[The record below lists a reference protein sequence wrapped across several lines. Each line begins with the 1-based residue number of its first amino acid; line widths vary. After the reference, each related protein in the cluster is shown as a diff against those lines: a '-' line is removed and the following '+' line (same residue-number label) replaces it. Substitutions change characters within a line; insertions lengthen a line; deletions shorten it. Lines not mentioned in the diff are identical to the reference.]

1 MQALMPVSKPTVSDL
16 TVSGLLPHLVRG
28 ESGWTATWRALTLH
42 SVFQPVLS
50 VTHQCVV
57 GYEGLLRAFDPVG
70 LPVSPEVL
78 FSGTR
83 SAAEARELDR
93 IARCLHVANFM
104 EQGISTGWLFLN
116 TRPQVFETGWPQRAF
131 IDELSAHFGLPQERI
146 VIEVLEQPADDE
158 SAVAS
163 MLAASQPR
171 DFLIAIDDFGTG
183 FSNFDR
189 VWRFRPD
196 IVKLDRSL
204 VARAGKREGDESMI
218 SHLIAMLHQSG
229 TLVLAEGVE
238 TDEELMILMQADVD
252 FVQGFWFGQ
261 PKSSVQAACT
271 KVPALVASIWSKFA
285 EYERAHAGHQRI
297 GFEGCAEAV
306 LAAVDTYKATGD
318 LEQAA
323 QKIWHL
329 PEARRVFLTDGQG
342 EQTQP
347 SVKAASVPPPPKRLA
362 PLYAQTRANWS
373 RRAYF
378 RHALAAPGRV
388 AMMGPHYSLAD
399 GQDCYTAAIAFE
411 RDGTH
416 VLCVDFVPEASAP
429 DACTA
434 RRDARR

>member
-1 MQALMPVSKPTVSDL
+1 MPSVSEL
-16 TVSGLLPHLVRG
+16 TLSGLLPHLVHG
-28 ESGWTATWRALTLH
+28 ETGWSATWRALTLH
-42 SVFQPVLS
+42 SVFQPVVS

-57 GYEGLLRAFDPVG
+57 GYEALLRAFDPVG
-70 LPVSPEVL
+70 LPVSPDVL

-83 SAAEARELDR
+83 SAADARELDR

-104 EQGISTGWLFLN
+104 EQRVTTGWLFLN

-204 VARAGKREGDESMI
+204 VARAGKREGDDSMI

-229 TLVLAEGVE
+229 SLVLAEGVE

-252 FVQGFWFGQ
+252 FVQGFWLGQ
-261 PKSSVQAACT
+261 PKPTVEAACA
-271 KVPALVASIWSKFA
+271 KVPALVESIWTKYA
-285 EYERAHAGHQRI
+285 AYEREHAGHQRL
-297 GFEGCAEAV
+297 GFEGFAEAV
-306 LAAVDTYKATGD
+306 LAAADAYKSSGD
-318 LEQAA
+318 LRAAA
-323 QKIWHL
+323 QQVWHL
-329 PEARRVFLTDGQG
+329 REARRVFITDERG

-347 SVKAASVPPPPKRLA
+347 SVTAASVPPPPLRLA
-362 PLYAQTRANWS
+362 PLYSETRSNWS

-378 RHALAAPGRV
+378 KHALAAPGRV

-399 GQDCYTAAIAFE
+399 GQDCYTAAIAIE

-416 VLCVDFVPEASAP
+416 VLCVDFVPATSSPDPRSAGRNG
-429 DACTA
+429 
-434 RRDARR
+434 RR

>member
-1 MQALMPVSKPTVSDL
+1 MAALMPAFMPTVSEL
-16 TVSGLLPHLVRG
+16 SLSGLLPHLVRE

-70 LPVSPEVL
+70 LPVSPDVL

-83 SAAEARELDR
+83 SAADARELDR

-204 VARAGKREGDESMI
+204 VARAGKREGDDSMI

-252 FVQGFWFGQ
+252 FVQGFWLGQ
-261 PKSSVQAACT
+261 PQGSVKAACA
-271 KVPALVASIWSKFA
+271 KVPALVESMWDKFA
-285 EYERAHAGHQRI
+285 DYERARAGHQRL
-297 GFEGCAEAV
+297 GFEGFAEAV
-306 LAAVDTYKATGD
+306 LAAADTYKATGD
-318 LEQAA
+318 LRLAA
-323 QKIWHL
+323 QKVWHL
-329 PEARRVFLTDGQG
+329 REARRVFITDGQG
-342 EQTQP
+342 EQTEP
-347 SVKAASVPPPPKRLA
+347 SVAAASVPPPPLRLA
-362 PLYAQTRANWS
+362 PIYTNARSNWS

-378 RHALAAPGRV
+378 KHALAAPGRV

-399 GQDCYTAAIAFE
+399 GQDCYTAALAFE
-411 RDGTH
+411 HNGTH
-416 VLCVDFVPEASAP
+416 VICVDFVPSVSPADLRSAG
-429 DACTA
+429 
-434 RRDARR
+434 RGSKR

>member
-1 MQALMPVSKPTVSDL
+1 MPSVSEL
-16 TVSGLLPHLVRG
+16 TLSGLLPHLVRG

-70 LPVSPEVL
+70 LPVSPDVL
-78 FSGTR
+78 FAGNRT
-83 SAAEARELDR
+83 AAEARELDR

-204 VARAGKREGDESMI
+204 VARAGKRDGDESMI

-238 TDEELMILMQADVD
+238 TDEELMILVQADVD

-261 PKSSVQAACT
+261 PQSSVQAACA

-285 EYERAHAGHQRI
+285 DYERAHVGHQRLE
-297 GFEGCAEAV
+297 FEGCAEAV
-306 LAAVDTYKATGD
+306 LAAADTYEATGN

-323 QKIWHL
+323 QEVWHL
-329 PEARRVFLTDGQG
+329 PEARRVFLTDGHG
-342 EQTQP
+342 EQTQA
-347 SVKAASVPPPPKRLA
+347 SVKAASVPPPPPRLA

-399 GQDCYTAAIAFE
+399 GRDCYTAAVAFE
-411 RDGTH
+411 RDGTQ
-416 VLCVDFVPEASAP
+416 VLCVDFVPDASS
-429 DACTA
+429 T
-434 RRDARR
+434 DARAGKRTGKR

>member
-1 MQALMPVSKPTVSDL
+1 MPASMPSVSEL

-204 VARAGKREGDESMI
+204 VARAGRREGDESMI

-261 PKSSVQAACT
+261 PKSSVQASCT
-271 KVPALVASIWSKFA
+271 KVPELVASIWSKFA
-285 EYERAHAGHQRI
+285 EYERAHAGHQRL
-297 GFEGCAEAV
+297 GFEGFAEAV
-306 LAAVDTYKATGD
+306 LAAADTYKATGD
-318 LEQAA
+318 LNQAA
-323 QKIWHL
+323 QMVWHL

-347 SVKAASVPPPPKRLA
+347 SVTAASVPPPPKRLA
-362 PLYAQTRANWS
+362 PLYSETRSNWS

-416 VLCVDFVPEASAP
+416 VLCVDFVPESSAP
-429 DACTA
+429 EARTA
-434 RRDARR
+434 RRGAKR

>member
-1 MQALMPVSKPTVSDL
+1 M
-16 TVSGLLPHLVRG
+16 
-28 ESGWTATWRALTLH
+28 
-42 SVFQPVLS
+42 S

-83 SAAEARELDR
+83 SAADARELDR

-104 EQGISTGWLFLN
+104 EQGITTGWLFLN

-204 VARAGKREGDESMI
+204 VARAGKREGDDSMI

-252 FVQGFWFGQ
+252 FVQGFWLGQ
-261 PKSSVQAACT
+261 PKSSVQAACA
-271 KVPALVASIWSKFA
+271 KVPALVESIWSKFA
-285 EYERAHAGHQRI
+285 DYERAHAGHQRL
-297 GFEGCAEAV
+297 GFEGFAEAV
-306 LAAVDTYKATGD
+306 LARRRD
-318 LEQAA
+318 LQGN
-323 QKIWHL
+323 
-329 PEARRVFLTDGQG
+329 RR
-342 EQTQP
+342 
-347 SVKAASVPPPPKRLA
+347 S
-362 PLYAQTRANWS
+362 
-373 RRAYF
+373 
-378 RHALAAPGRV
+378 APGRAKSV
-388 AMMGPHYSLAD
+388 
-399 GQDCYTAAIAFE
+399 
-411 RDGTH
+411 
-416 VLCVDFVPEASAP
+416 ASARSAP
-429 DACTA
+429 GVHHRRPGRTDPAIGDGRVGAAASAAARAALLRDAQQLVAARLFQACA
-434 RRDARR
+434 RRPGTRRDDGAALFARGRSGLLHRGDRVRT

>member
-1 MQALMPVSKPTVSDL
+1 
-16 TVSGLLPHLVRG
+16 
-28 ESGWTATWRALTLH
+28 
-42 SVFQPVLS
+42 
-50 VTHQCVV
+50 
-57 GYEGLLRAFDPVG
+57 
-70 LPVSPEVL
+70 
-78 FSGTR
+78 
-83 SAAEARELDR
+83 
-93 IARCLHVANFM
+93 
-104 EQGISTGWLFLN
+104 
-116 TRPQVFETGWPQRAF
+116 VFETGWPQRAF

-163 MLAASQPR
+163 MLAASPPR

-285 EYERAHAGHQRI
+285 EYERAHVGHQRL
-297 GFEGCAEAV
+297 GFEGFAEAV
-306 LAAVDTYKATGD
+306 LAAADTYKATGD
-318 LEQAA
+318 LDQAA

-342 EQTQP
+342 EQTHP
-347 SVKAASVPPPPKRLA
+347 SVTAASVPPPPKRLA
-362 PLYAQTRANWS
+362 PLYAETRSNWS

-429 DACTA
+429 DARTG
-434 RRDARR
+434 RRGAKR